1 MTGSV
6 SSHTKC
12 SCPFQG
18 RTAHTPNLAA
28 FGKDVVAGKPVLRV
42 WAKPSLGR
50 LRQSYACM
58 HCPWWHHGCY
68 SKHPTPSPCRPRPRF
83 PFAFT
88 LWGWF
93 SGTGQSPPLTS
104 APHAVSYLSFQCLP
118 AMPIVGPSAS
128 LPAPPPPLSPAIPTP
143 LSPFWTCLNLK
154 QADKRLIEH
163 WAMSTFSPVVINK
176 PARWWMFGK
185 K

>member
-68 SKHPTPSPCRPRPRF
+68 SKHPTPPHPRAGPGPVSPLPSPSGADFRGQVSLRLWPVLPMQCPTSLSNASRPCRLSGRQHPYPHPHPHSPRPSRPRSLHF
-83 PFAFT
+83 ELVWTWSKPT
-88 LWGWF
+88 NVWL
-93 SGTGQSPPLTS
+93 SIGQCPLL
-104 APHAVSYLSFQCLP
+104 APS
-118 AMPIVGPSAS
+118 
-128 LPAPPPPLSPAIPTP
+128 
-143 LSPFWTCLNLK
+143 
-154 QADKRLIEH
+154 
-163 WAMSTFSPVVINK
+163 
-176 PARWWMFGK
+176 
-185 K
+185 